1 MNIDIHKAKEF
12 FEKKVGVSPASTPTR
27 KRGVPHEIL
36 WMGNVIVL
44 RSGKSVWN
52 SLGSAKIALR
62 NKVCINQLIQEC
74 VQTIPS
80 DAINGKCANELY
92 FKYDFE
98 NEAYKTIIDELQKA
112 GILEFRPVK

>member
-1 MNIDIHKAKEF
+1 MKIDIQKVKEF

-27 KRGVPHEIL
+27 KGVPHEIV

-44 RSGKSVWN
+44 KSGKSVWG

-62 NKVCINQLIQEC
+62 NKVYTNQLIQEC
-74 VQTIPS
+74 VQAIPS
-80 DAINGKCANELY
+80 DAISGKYGNELY
-92 FKYDFE
+92 FTYNFQD
-98 NEAYKTIIDELQKA
+98 EAYKTIIDELQKA